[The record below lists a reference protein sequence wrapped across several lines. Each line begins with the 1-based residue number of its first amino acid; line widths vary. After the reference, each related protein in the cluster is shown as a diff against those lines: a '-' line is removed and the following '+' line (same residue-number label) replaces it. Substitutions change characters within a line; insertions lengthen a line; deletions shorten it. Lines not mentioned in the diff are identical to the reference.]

1 MKNKEYKCEIKLYI
15 PIDEANLIEKIAE
28 KEKKSKG
35 EILLN
40 FLNNS
45 PQWAEK
51 IKKWKQFSEEV
62 I

>member
-1 MKNKEYKCEIKLYI
+1 
-15 PIDEANLIEKIAE
+15 LIEKIAE

-40 FLNNS
+40 FLNDS